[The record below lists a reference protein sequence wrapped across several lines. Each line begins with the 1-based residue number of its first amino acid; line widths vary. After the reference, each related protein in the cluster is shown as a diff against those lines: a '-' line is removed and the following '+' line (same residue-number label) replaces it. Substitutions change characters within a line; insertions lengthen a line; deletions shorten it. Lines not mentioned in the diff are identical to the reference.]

1 MSDNGQLSTRILVAD
16 DERSIRWVLAET
28 LGAEGHDVV
37 EASSGAEA
45 LALLERGDVD
55 LAFLD
60 IRMPPPSGLDVV
72 TRAKETGCPTTLVV
86 MTAQTTMANAV
97 EAMKRGA
104 YDYLTKPFDL
114 DVVRLLV
121 KRALESR
128 RLSADVDTL
137 KLELRKRYEAGVDL
151 IGRSEAMQAI
161 YKIVGRV
168 AKNDATVLVQG
179 ESGTGKELIARAIH
193 FHSPRWQGPFVA
205 LNCSAIP
212 RELLESEL
220 FGYERG
226 AFTGALER
234 RAGKFEQAAGGT
246 LFLDEVGDM
255 PLELQAKLL
264 RVIQEREF
272 TRVGGRESLRTD
284 VRIVAATNQNLAR
297 AAKAGTFRED
307 LFFRLDVVPIHLPPL
322 RERASDIPELIRHF
336 VEKINRELGTEV
348 TGIAPAAEQMLVQHS
363 WPGNVRELENTLVRA
378 AVMAPG
384 RTLMPGDFALAQTGP
399 APVAGQSLGQVV
411 QTRAREVFA
420 ALGNRDPVDLYANL
434 LAEFE
439 RPLLEV
445 TLERTGGNQLRAAQI
460 LGINRNTLR
469 KKLTELGL
477 IVKRSAPS
485 QATG

>member
-1 MSDNGQLSTRILVAD
+1 MGENGVARILIAD
-16 DERSIRWVLAET
+16 DERSIRWVLAEA
-28 LGAEGHDVV
+28 LGAEGHEVV

-45 LALLERGDVD
+45 LSALQQGNVD

-60 IRMPPPSGLDVV
+60 IRMPAPTGLEVV
-72 TRAKETGCPTTLVV
+72 TQAKESGCPTTLVV
-86 MTAQTTMANAV
+86 MTAQATMANAV

-104 YDYLTKPFDL
+104 YDYVTKPFDL

-121 KRALESR
+121 QRALESR
-128 RLSADVDTL
+128 RLSADVDSL
-137 KLELRKRYEAGVDL
+137 KVELRKRYEAGVDL
-151 IGRSEAMQAI
+151 IGRSEAMQSI

-220 FGYERG
+220 FGFERG
-226 AFTGALER
+226 AFTGALDR
-234 RAGKFEQAAGGT
+234 RIGKFEQAAAGT

-272 TRVGGRESLRTD
+272 TRVGGREILRTD
-284 VRIVAATNQNLAR
+284 VRIVAATNQDLAR
-297 AAKAGTFRED
+297 AAKSGNFRED
-307 LFFRLDVVPIHLPPL
+307 LFFRLNVVPIHLPPL

-336 VEKINRELGTEV
+336 IAKINRELNTEV
-348 TGIAPAAEQMLVQHS
+348 TGLALSAEQMLVQHS

-384 RTLMPGDFALAQTGP
+384 RTLMSSDFALSSPGP
-399 APVAGQSLGQVV
+399 TPVAGHSLGQVV
-411 QTRAREVFA
+411 QARVREVFV
-420 ALGNRDPVDLYANL
+420 ALGDRDPVDLYANL

-439 RPLLEV
+439 RPLLDV

-469 KKLTELGL
+469 KKLSTLGL
-477 IVKRSAPS
+477 MVKRSTSAAS
-485 QATG
+485 G